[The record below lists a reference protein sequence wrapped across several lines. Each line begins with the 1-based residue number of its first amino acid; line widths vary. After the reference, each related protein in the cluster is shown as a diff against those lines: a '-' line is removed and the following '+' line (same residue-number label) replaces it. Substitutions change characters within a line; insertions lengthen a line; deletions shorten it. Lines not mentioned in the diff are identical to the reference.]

1 MNMVNKVT
9 NFVLTLLRKINS
21 FYRTNEGGRTI
32 RNSRKKKYR
41 NKGKKLIL
49 AAKIVAIWYLLIL
62 TSSYLTSETGAA
74 FNDLEVIKNSL
85 HTDWDTQP
93 ETPDNNEWDKSSLSF
108 DGTEAWEEGCKVSTT
123 IKNAGDK
130 ANTTSTWR
138 FYLYKVTGNEKPTSG
153 HVDTGVVPT
162 INSGDTGQI
171 TATVE
176 ENGKYRF
183 SVRRPLGHKG
193 NNQPDKDGYS
203 YIWSDNIVTVTN
215 CNILQE
221 ESDNSQGEQDS
232 STEEQ
237 DSSTEEQ
244 DSSTE
249 EQDNSTPTSNVGD
262 TEIPAETKTIGE
274 ITQLKWVNSEK
285 GNIGKFIITWSN
297 PTESNFKSVNV
308 YEEGEVEP
316 IFKNIT
322 DGKIEI
328 KGSDEEVN
336 YWFKTLD
343 KEENESSGVK
353 ITISKT
359 GIK

>member
-1 MNMVNKVT
+1 MNMINKVT
-9 NFVLTLLRKINS
+9 NFVLNLHRKINS

-32 RNSRKKKYR
+32 RNSRQNKFR
-41 NKGKKLIL
+41 NRGKKLIL

-108 DGTEAWEEGCKVSTT
+108 DGSKAWEEGCKVYTT
-123 IKNAGDK
+123 IENAGDK

-162 INSGDTGQI
+162 IDSGDTGQI

-215 CNILQE
+215 CNSPQE
-221 ESDNSQGEQDS
+221 PDS
-232 STEEQ
+232 SNPPSSEGDAEVPNNTEVP
-237 DSSTEEQ
+237 TENEVP
-244 DSSTE
+244 TE
-249 EQDNSTPTSNVGD
+249 TNQPINEVTDL
-262 TEIPAETKTIGE
+262 EWE
-274 ITQLKWVNSEK
+274 NSEK
-285 GNIGKFIITWSN
+285 GDSGKFIISWSN
-297 PTESNFKSVNV
+297 PPDSNFKTVNV
-308 YEEGEVEP
+308 YEDGEVEP
-316 IFKNIT
+316 KYKNIS

-328 KGSDEEVN
+328 NGGDKDVI
-336 YWFKTLD
+336 YTIKTMY
-343 KEENESSGVK
+343 KEEKES
-353 ITISKT
+353 T
-359 GIK
+359 GIKITVSKTEVKINK